1 MENRSIPGLHEGEI
15 IDFGAKNKHRL
26 KVIDPYAFYTPKT
39 PRLLC
44 SSVTLPSQYNA
55 YATCTEFAR
64 NWFLEKF
71 PQNYFNS
78 VYMDGSKSFDQF
90 RMFRKINQQLK
101 RTNPLLAITPSINN
115 EHNRDFIDVN
125 MSLGGYL
132 RRSKMEGTFFSDTRP
147 GVWKHLAVQFKT
159 ILMNFTYKMRV
170 DTRAQQLDLME
181 YIKYRCRAGMTE
193 SPNITLDIHVP
204 KRIILQI
211 AFDNGMLTE
220 DFSAVKNPDEMLRYL
235 NSYSFLPFLYKRRN
249 ATGNHE
255 FFIRVENCSVHIKAE
270 MPSADD
276 GDRQDHE
283 QMNFVIEFPIE
294 IEMLAP
300 YCFTYYSEH
309 EQNIINSTDLQQD
322 NIDAG
327 IVLMRAVKVNMPECN
342 EAGWRR
348 IINTKY
354 VVDLDD
360 LDDYVEINFAEL
372 FEGELMQIIEYTK
385 SVAISPSLFLDFIVH
400 NDLEFQD
407 YDLDWSKYTLKMRNK
422 CSHPEFAI
430 GVYADM
436 RYINEVK
443 IHHNF
448 AEGFDAPD
456 SFRTTAR
463 INAIE

>member
-1 MENRSIPGLHEGEI
+1 MEERSKYKNGEL
-15 IDFGAKNKHRL
+15 IDFGLKHKLRP
-26 KVIDPYAFYTPKT
+26 VDPSRFYIPKT

-71 PQNYFNS
+71 PANYFNS

-125 MSLGGYL
+125 MNLGGYL
-132 RRSKMEGTFFSDTRP
+132 RRTRMEGTFFSDPRP
-147 GVWKHLAVQFKT
+147 EAGKHLAVQFKT
-159 ILMNFTYKMRV
+159 ILMNFIYKMRV
-170 DTRAQQLDLME
+170 DTRAQQLDLLE

-204 KRIILQI
+204 KRIIAQI
-211 AFDNGMLTE
+211 AFDNGMLKE
-220 DFSAVKNPDEMLRYL
+220 DFSAVRNPDEMLRYL

-255 FFIRVENCSVHIKAE
+255 FFIRVENCGVHIKAD

-283 QMNFVIEFPIE
+283 QTNFVIEFPIE

-309 EQNIINSTDLQQD
+309 EQNIINSNDMIKD
-322 NIDAG
+322 DSDAG
-327 IVLMRAVKVNMPECN
+327 VVLMRAIKVDLPECN
-342 EAGWRR
+342 ECGWPRV
-348 IINTKY
+348 INTKY
-354 VVDLDD
+354 VVDLKD
-360 LDDYVEINFAEL
+360 LLDPVEINFKEL
-372 FEGELMQIIEYTK
+372 FEGELQQIIDYTR
-385 SVAISPSLFLDFIVH
+385 SVAISPSLFLDFIVV
-400 NDLEFQD
+400 NDLEQQEIEI
-407 YDLDWSKYTLKMRNK
+407 DWSKMTMKMK
-422 CSHPEFAI
+422 KVCSHPEFTI
-430 GVYADM
+430 GVYADL
-436 RYINEVK
+436 RYINETK